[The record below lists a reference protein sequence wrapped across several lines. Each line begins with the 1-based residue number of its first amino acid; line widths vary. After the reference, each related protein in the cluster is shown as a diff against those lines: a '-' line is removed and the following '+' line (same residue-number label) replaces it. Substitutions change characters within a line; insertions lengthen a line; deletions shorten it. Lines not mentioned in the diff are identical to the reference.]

1 MPGSEATGTSEPPQ
15 AGQTG
20 KLYYGWVVVGVMA
33 ATGAVSMAMGTL
45 NFGLF
50 IKPMGD
56 ELGIGRAAFGWCQTA
71 RQVASSGTSPVV
83 GQLIDRFGSRVLLPV
98 SAIVTGGSMIG
109 LAFLDH
115 SWQLIALFALMGFVG
130 MSGPGALVTSVPV
143 LKWFVRNRG
152 KAVAFM
158 SLGVPI
164 GAVIFIPLTQV
175 FIDSWGWREAWI
187 ILAVVGMVV
196 IVPLSIAFV
205 RRQPEDMGLLPD
217 GVPRAHAGPARGP
230 RPARVVEEG
239 SWTTREAIRSGVFW
253 RLVVV
258 FGVVMLGMGTIGV
271 HRIPSFMDRGLDA
284 TLISFATAFDAVCSG
299 ASTFTMGFLV
309 MRFPARF
316 LGTAGFVLLATA
328 GVLTIYADNLVIM
341 FLSMAIFGLG
351 IGGMMFLQNYIW
363 ADYFGR
369 ANLGAIR
376 GVVTP
381 LTLVIGGAGA
391 PLAGYVSD
399 ATGSYD
405 AIWWAGVGL
414 MIAAAAVMVTTT
426 PPRRPTVR
434 AAGTSPGPSPLRQA
448 QDNASSGWHSGRR

>member
-1 MPGSEATGTSEPPQ
+1 MPESEATGTSEPARPRPSR
-15 AGQTG
+15 

-33 ATGAVSMAMGTL
+33 TAGAVSMAMGTL

-56 ELGIGRAAFGWCQTA
+56 DLGIGRSMFGWAQTS
-71 RQVASSGTSPVV
+71 RQVASATTSPVV
-83 GQLIDRFGSRVLLPV
+83 GYLIDRFGSRVLLPV
-98 SAIVTGGSMIG
+98 SAIITGASMIG

-115 SWQLIALFALMGFVG
+115 SWQLVLLFAVMGFVG

-175 FIDSWGWREAWI
+175 FIDSWSWRQAWV
-187 ILAVVGMVV
+187 ILAVLGMVI

-217 GVPRAHAGPARGP
+217 GVRSARAAVVSGAPGQAGMAGD
-230 RPARVVEEG
+230 G
-239 SWTTREAIRSGVFW
+239 SWTVREVIRSGVFW
-253 RLVVV
+253 RLAVV
-258 FGVVMLGMGTIGV
+258 FGVAMLGMGTVGV

-316 LGTAGFVLLATA
+316 LGAAGFVLLAA
-328 GVLTIYADNLVIM
+328 ASVLTIYASNLAVM
-341 FLSMAIFGLG
+341 FLSMAVFGLG
-351 IGGMMFLQNYIW
+351 IGGMMFLQNFIW

-369 ANLGAIR
+369 GHLGSIR
-376 GVVTP
+376 GLVTP
-381 LTLVIGGAGA
+381 MTLVLGGAGA
-391 PLAGYVSD
+391 PLAGYVRD
-399 ATGSYD
+399 VTGSYD
-405 AIWWAGVGL
+405 GIWWAGIGL
-414 MIAAAAVMVTTT
+414 MLVAAAVMVTTRA
-426 PPRRPTVR
+426 PRRR
-434 AAGTSPGPSPLRQA
+434 AG
-448 QDNASSGWHSGRR
+448 